1 MTTHRGEDNAP
12 KFDVFWLFLCPALS
26 KNKLVTE
33 LVKFFIIYLE
43 SIEVSL

>member
-1 MTTHRGEDNAP
+1 MTAHRGEDNAP
-12 KFDVFWLFLCPALS
+12 KFDVFWLFPCPALS